1 MGTYTDATELRK
13 LYKDIDTTGL
23 VDNDIEFF
31 IRTAENEISAKLAM
45 RYALPFSS
53 TPPVIKSIAQEKSF
67 IKILDRFFT
76 AETRSRNDWRDVRAE
91 DCNKLLD
98 SITDGKVPLLN
109 SSMSAISQRSDLGIQ
124 SNTSGYEP
132 TMNEL
137 PQTLQQVDSDK
148 LEDTFDRVDDG
159 RFGDFIGLD

>member
-23 VDNDIEFF
+23 NDNDIEFF
-31 IRTAENEISAKLAM
+31 IRTAENEISARLSA
-45 RYALPFSS
+45 RYTLPF
-53 TPPVIKSIAQEKSF
+53 TAIPPVIKSVSQEKSF

-76 AETRSRNDWRDVRAE
+76 AETRSKNDWRDVRAN
-91 DCNKLLD
+91 DCKALLD
-98 SITDGKVPLLN
+98 SIVDGDVPLLN
-109 SSMSAISQRSDLGIQ
+109 SSMAVISQRSDLGIQ

-159 RFGDFIGLD
+159 RFGDYGGLD